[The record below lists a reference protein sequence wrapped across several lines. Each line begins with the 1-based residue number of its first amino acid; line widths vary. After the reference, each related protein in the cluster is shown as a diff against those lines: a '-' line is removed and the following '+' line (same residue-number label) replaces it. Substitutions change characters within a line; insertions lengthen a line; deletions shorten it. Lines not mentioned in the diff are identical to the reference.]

1 MTIEDAGQRRV
12 TFLSDSTRLFT
23 FYRTGESEDALSWRP
38 LTDCD
43 STAAFPGIDNN
54 VDRKKEGGCELT
66 KTIKQKT
73 QNHTTYVLVHGAW
86 HGSWCWKRI
95 RNKLR
100 DAGHQVFTPTLTG
113 LGERSHL
120 ASATVDLS
128 THIADVVNVLRWEE
142 LSDVVLC
149 GHSYGGFVIT
159 GAADRLPERVR
170 SLVYLDAFVP
180 EDGECVLDNLPP
192 ELAQQIRTL
201 AQTDGSGW
209 NVSPIPAERFN
220 VNPQDAAWVNSQCT
234 PQSIA
239 SFEER
244 IRLDRLR
251 THDTTHILAADW
263 DDSPFRAAR
272 ERAKAKG
279 WRTRTI
285 ACGHEV
291 MLDLP
296 DELTELLLEFATS
309 ATHHGEDVPVAHG
322 R

>member
-1 MTIEDAGQRRV
+1 M
-12 TFLSDSTRLFT
+12 
-23 FYRTGESEDALSWRP
+23 
-38 LTDCD
+38 
-43 STAAFPGIDNN
+43 
-54 VDRKKEGGCELT
+54 T
-66 KTIKQKT
+66 KTVKQKT
-73 QNHTTYVLVHGAW
+73 QNQTTYVLVHGAW

-100 DAGHQVFTPTLTG
+100 GAGHEVFTPTLTG

-120 ASATVDLS
+120 NSATVDLS
-128 THIADVVNVLRWEE
+128 THIADVVNLLRWEE

-159 GAADRLPERVR
+159 AAADRVPEQIR

-180 EDGECVLDNLPP
+180 EDGECVFDNLPP
-192 ELAQQIRTL
+192 ELAQQLRTS
-201 AQTDGSGW
+201 AQPTGR

-220 VNPQDAAWVNSQCT
+220 VNPRDAGWVNSQCT

-244 IRLDRLR
+244 IRLDRLL
-251 THDTTHILAADW
+251 THNATHILATSW
-263 DDSPFRAAR
+263 DDSPFGAAR
-272 ERAKAKG
+272 ERANAKG

-296 DELTELLLEFATS
+296 DELTELLLEFATP
-309 ATHHGEDVPVAHG
+309 ATHHSENVPVAQ
-322 R
+322 